1 MGGSGRSLGD
11 GEDEARVSALG
22 PALRLIGACSAPRR
36 ARAVTVSQP
45 ADPGRDDEDPGW
57 VGDSLWEYSRHVLS
71 RWWWLVLGVVAAGLG
86 LYTVFGSHILGV
98 RSWLWFL
105 LALVAFSVA
114 QFFAFHDVRKERN
127 DVLTAPV
134 NAKVSV
140 YAVAASR
147 GSVPPPV
154 VAPVEYQLHA
164 LRQVLAFLRAE
175 GHQAVDVDLIDSVLK
190 RLERDGVKLSY
201 EPLVTYDCEDGL
213 RQLVATGELIPVPQ
227 RPGFSYRL
235 AAAVSS

>member
-1 MGGSGRSLGD
+1 
-11 GEDEARVSALG
+11 
-22 PALRLIGACSAPRR
+22 
-36 ARAVTVSQP
+36 VTVDQP
-45 ADPGRDDEDPGW
+45 REPGCEGEDPGR
-57 VGDSLWEYSRHVLS
+57 VGDSLWEYSRHVLG

-86 LYTVFGSHILGV
+86 LYTVFVSHILGV
-98 RSWLWFL
+98 RSWLWFV

-127 DVLTAPV
+127 AVLTAPV
-134 NAKVSV
+134 NTRVSV

-147 GSVPPPV
+147 GGVPPPV

-164 LRQVLAFLRAE
+164 LRQVLAFLRTE

-201 EPLVTYDCEDGL
+201 EPLITYDCEDGL

-235 AAAVSS
+235 AAGAPT

>member
-1 MGGSGRSLGD
+1 
-11 GEDEARVSALG
+11 V
-22 PALRLIGACSAPRR
+22 PALTSYGSPRR
-36 ARAVTVSQP
+36 AAGPVTGQP
-45 ADPGRDDEDPGW
+45 VPEPGRGGEDPGR

-86 LYTVFGSHILGV
+86 LYTVFVAHVVGV
-98 RSWLWFL
+98 RSWVWFV
-105 LALVAFSVA
+105 LALVAFSIA
-114 QFFAFHDVRKERN
+114 QFLAFHDVRRERN
-127 DVLTAPV
+127 DVLAAPV
-134 NAKVSV
+134 DTKVSV

-154 VAPVEYQLHA
+154 IAPVEYQLHA
-164 LRQVLAFLRAE
+164 LRQVLAFLRTE
-175 GHQAVDVDLIDSVLK
+175 GHDAVDVALIDSVLK

-201 EPLVTYDCEDGL
+201 EPLVTYECEDGL

-235 AAAVSS
+235 AANAPT

>member
-1 MGGSGRSLGD
+1 VRRISPVTGDHPSEPGRED
-11 GEDEARVSALG
+11 G
-22 PALRLIGACSAPRR
+22 
-36 ARAVTVSQP
+36 
-45 ADPGRDDEDPGW
+45 DPGR

-71 RWWWLVLGVVAAGLG
+71 RWWWLVLGVVATGLG
-86 LYTVFGSHILGV
+86 LYTVFVSRILGV
-98 RSWLWFL
+98 RSWLWFV

-114 QFFAFHDVRKERN
+114 QFFAFHDVREERN
-127 DVLTAPV
+127 DMLTAP
-134 NAKVSV
+134 ADTKVSV

-164 LRQVLAFLRAE
+164 LRQVLAFLRTE
-175 GHQAVDVDLIDSVLK
+175 GREAVDIDVIDSVLK

-213 RQLVATGELIPVPQ
+213 CQLVATGELIPIPQ

-235 AAAVSS
+235 AAIAPH

>member
-1 MGGSGRSLGD
+1 M
-11 GEDEARVSALG
+11 
-22 PALRLIGACSAPRR
+22 
-36 ARAVTVSQP
+36 TVDQP
-45 ADPGRDDEDPGW
+45 ADPGREDKDPGR

-71 RWWWLVLGVVAAGLG
+71 RWWWLVLGVVATGLG
-86 LYTVFGSHILGV
+86 LYTVFVSHVLGV

-105 LALVAFSVA
+105 LALAAFSVA

-134 NAKVSV
+134 STKVSV

-164 LRQVLAFLRAE
+164 LRQVLAFLRTE
-175 GHQAVDVDLIDSVLK
+175 GHQTVDVDLIDSVLK

-201 EPLVTYDCEDGL
+201 EPLVTYDCEDAL
-213 RQLVATGELIPVPQ
+213 HRLVATGELIPVPQ
-227 RPGFSYRL
+227 RSGFSYRL
-235 AAAVSS
+235 AANVPS